1 VRCQPRKVSGWM
13 FTRTSRHQNMWLRIT
28 IISRVESWARL
39 HLALLEQGELF
50 AQEEVLGSQCAAR
63 PRSEHDQM
71 DEIARDGGQRIEA
84 VCQQLEDGARHERSA
99 SHVTRRYA
107 TAKWR
112 LDEIS
117 ADVGGS
123 RILCSIS
130 KATGAQPRYGQAAAR
145 YNDRV

>member
-1 VRCQPRKVSGWM
+1 MALGAGHPKWM
-13 FTRTSRHQNMWLRIT
+13 
-28 IISRVESWARL
+28 A
-39 HLALLEQGELF
+39 
-50 AQEEVLGSQCAAR
+50 C
-63 PRSEHDQM
+63 EHDQR

-107 TAKWR
+107 TANWR

-123 RILCSIS
+123 LILCSIS